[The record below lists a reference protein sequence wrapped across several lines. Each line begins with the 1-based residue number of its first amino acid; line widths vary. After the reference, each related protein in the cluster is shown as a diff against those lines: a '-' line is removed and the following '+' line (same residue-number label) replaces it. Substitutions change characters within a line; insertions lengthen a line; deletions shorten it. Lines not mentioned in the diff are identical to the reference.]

1 MRKGQRF
8 DLVLFFFYVFKFR
21 TEMETKE
28 EKEIFLQHMSTGLRN
43 IMDFWNERNE

>member
-1 MRKGQRF
+1 MGF
-8 DLVLFFFYVFKFR
+8 VFFYIYIVEFR
-21 TEMETKE
+21 TETETKE